1 MAQVIIA
8 IPPQT
13 VQSYIAKEHVQFKVK
28 KLNYNSTPL
37 PSELARLKSKIS
49 YLESYK

>member
-13 VQSYIAKEHVQFKVK
+13 VQSYMAKEHVQFKGK
-28 KLNYNSTPL
+28 TLNYNSTPL
-37 PSELARLKSKIS
+37 PSDLARLKYKIS
-49 YLESYK
+49 YLEPYK